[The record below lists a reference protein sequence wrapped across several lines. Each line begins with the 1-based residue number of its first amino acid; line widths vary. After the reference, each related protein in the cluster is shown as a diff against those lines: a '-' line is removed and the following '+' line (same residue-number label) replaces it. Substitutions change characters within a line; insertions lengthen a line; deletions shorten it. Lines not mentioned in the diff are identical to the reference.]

1 MLACAYQGKKEGKEE
16 MVVWDGGGL
25 MLGQAWGRVEICIKF
40 HIDLLMN
47 NLLNSFQRLWL

>member
-25 MLGQAWGRVEICIKF
+25 MLGQA
-40 HIDLLMN
+40 
-47 NLLNSFQRLWL
+47 